1 MVRVAGN
8 IVDSAVTGSIEYA
21 VEHLGTPVVVVMGHE
36 KCGAV
41 QATLGGGEPGTHIQS
56 LVEAISPAV
65 IEAKKKPGEPL
76 VNAVRA
82 NVQLVVQQLRRSG
95 PILAEQLRSHKIRIV
110 GAVYELDSGSVLLLP
125 D

>member
-1 MVRVAGN
+1 LV
-8 IVDSAVTGSIEYA
+8 
-21 VEHLGTPVVVVMGHE
+21 LGHE
-36 KCGAV
+36 RRGAV

-65 IEAKKKPGEPL
+65 IEAKKKPGEP
-76 VNAVRA
+76 VANAVRA

-95 PILAEQLRSHKIRIV
+95 PILADQIRDHRIRIV

-125 D
+125 E